1 MRKQYKKLTYADRQ
15 TIERMSGQ
23 GIAPKAIALETGVHI
38 ATIYREIQRGT
49 DAEGHYKGLLLFLPI
64 PFLKTIAS
72 LNSQPFQ
79 PRRIGAN

>member
-23 GIAPKAIALETGVHI
+23 GIAAKAIALETGVHI

-49 DAEGHYKGLLLFLPI
+49 DAEGHYKAELAQQAIF
-64 PFLKTIAS
+64 S
-72 LNSQPFQ
+72 
-79 PRRIGAN
+79 